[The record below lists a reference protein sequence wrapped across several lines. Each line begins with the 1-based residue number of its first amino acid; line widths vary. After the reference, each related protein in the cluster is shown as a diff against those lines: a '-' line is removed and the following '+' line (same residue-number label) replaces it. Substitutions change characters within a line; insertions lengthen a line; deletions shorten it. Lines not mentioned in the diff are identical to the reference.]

1 VTYSIVARDPDTGH
15 LGVAVQ
21 SCWFSVGS
29 VVTWAEPG
37 VGAVATQSI
46 AEKAYGPRCLDGLRS
61 GDAATAL
68 AAAIDA
74 DDLPELRQVG
84 VVGADGSVAAHT
96 GGLCIQPAGH
106 VVGDTFSAQANL
118 MANDRV
124 WGALAE
130 GFEAA
135 TGPLAS
141 RLLAG
146 LDAAQAAGG
155 DARGVMSAAILVVEG
170 EPPELPGAGV
180 VADLR
185 VERSED
191 PLGDLRHLLEVE
203 SAFAVMNDAENEL
216 VDGRPEAALGY
227 ADEALRLLPGEE
239 NFRFIRAGA
248 LAGAGRV
255 DEATEVVRELV
266 AANPSWEVAIRGMA
280 DLGLVPLP
288 EGVSLDDLFA

>member
-61 GDAATAL
+61 GDAASAL

-96 GGLCIQPAGH
+96 GALCIQPAGH
-106 VVGDTFSAQANL
+106 VVGDTFSAQGNL

-248 LAGAGRV
+248 LAGVGRME
-255 DEATEVVRELV
+255 EATEVVRELV